1 MALQGAVSTNK
12 YDGNV
17 GLTCTWTAAQDLIA
31 NKSILTWTLASDGSP
46 YYTYVTGNVKLEING
61 EMVLDI
67 FPRFDMQGGG
77 YWSRTG
83 TLEIPHNSDG
93 SKTFTINVSAG
104 IWYYTSSN
112 CTGTG
117 TFTLDQIPRASSATV
132 PNFTMGTGGTVSI
145 ARAGA
150 GFTHKL
156 SVKLGSSTYEIASG
170 VETSYKWTPDL
181 DEWGPRV
188 PDASS
193 AVCTLILDTYSGNTK
208 IGTASYPFTLYVPT
222 SAVPSVSSFAVSIVN
237 DNPVVQGWGV
247 AVKGYTKLQWNAVA
261 SGAYGSTIKKYAFA
275 AGGLTGSDAS
285 GTTGI
290 IQTAG
295 SVIPSIKATD
305 SRGRTASKSAD
316 AIEVYDYAAPN
327 VANAAAYRCDEN
339 GNADEAGTHVRITL
353 TANISSV
360 GGRNSAVLQYR
371 YRLAGGSFGSWID
384 FTSGTILSGFDVEN
398 SYEFE
403 LRVVDALGMDKVAS
417 AIVPTESVWL
427 NGRDGGKGA
436 AFGKYA
442 EEDDLLDVAWR
453 TRLRGE
459 VRMDKPYFTADNGE
473 TEWIF
478 PPMEVGKEYRTIE
491 RHEAKIVYARRVAYT
506 FTQDIG
512 NASSNMDYDI
522 EHGISASEF
531 GGLVRCFSSDG
542 FAYPFPYYTTS
553 GGCISLKS
561 VDENGIHLRAYK
573 ATMTAR
579 TLYFDVYYIK
589 A

>member
-12 YDGNV
+12 YDDKV
-17 GLTCTWTAAQDLIA
+17 GLTCTWTATQDLIA

-145 ARAGA
+145 TRAST

-156 SVKLGSSTYEIASG
+156 SVKLGSNTYEIASG

-181 DEWGPRV
+181 DEWGLRI

-193 AVCTLILDTYSGNTK
+193 AVCTMILDTYSGNTK

-222 SAVPSVSSFAVSIVN
+222 SAVPSVSSFSVSIVN
-237 DNPVVQGWGV
+237 DNPVVQIWGV
-247 AVKGYTKLQWNAVA
+247 AVKGYTKLAWSANAD
-261 SGAYGSTIKKYAFA
+261 GAYGSTIKKYAFS
-275 AGGLTGSDAS
+275 AGGQTGDAAS

-295 SVIPSIKATD
+295 GVTPSIKATD

-327 VANAAAYRCDEN
+327 VSNAAAYRCDEN
-339 GNADEAGTHVRITL
+339 GNANEAGTHVRITL
-353 TANISSV
+353 TANISAV
-360 GGRNSAVLQYR
+360 GGRNSATLQYR

-384 FTSGTILSGFDVEN
+384 FTSGAILSGFDVEN

-403 LRVVDALGMDKVAS
+403 LRAVDALGMDKVAS

-427 NGRDGGKGA
+427 SGRDGGKGA
-436 AFGKYA
+436 AFGKHA
-442 EEDDLLDVAWR
+442 EEDDLFDVAWR

-478 PPMEVGKEYRTIE
+478 PPMEVDTEYRTSK
-491 RHEAKIVYARRVAYT
+491 RFLGKPVYRKLIT
-506 FTQDIG
+506 LS
-512 NASSNMDYDI
+512 NAEISGAQTVSVP
-522 EHGISASEF
+522 HGISNLDQILS
-531 GGLVRCFSSDG
+531 VKG
-542 FAYPFPYYTTS
+542 FTS
-553 GGCISLKS
+553 GYLLPYGSSAGVLNVNS
-561 VDENGIHLRAYK
+561 FTDEHLNFVNTGTSWSAE
-573 ATMTAR
+573 R
-579 TLYFDVYYIK
+579 TWYFDIEYTK
-589 A
+589 L